1 MRAGGRRH
9 LPATESGPDFTAPF
23 VGVCATVRGS
33 SGWALATGNV
43 PTERRNASRPSQ
55 GLARKWNSGAVTFV
69 SSQSKTSGPWMMH
82 MNWPC
87 AEYDGRASSSSLS
100 TSQLCTGAVGGR
112 FCQSQPRMCTAV
124 GAYEL
129 AGVPYCI
136 ACTPGGSQDT
146 CRSPGVLGG
155 SVGAIRAV
163 RSMPVAS
170 RAPRRLHARSSRH
183 ARFVT
188 QPGRSAHRTLLCVH

>member
-1 MRAGGRRH
+1 MGIGQGECAYGAAERKSTEPRSREEMKLWRRLLCKLAVDNFRSLDDAYELAVRRVRWSRVIIFTVNQSTVYWRRGGS
-9 LPATESGPDFTAPF
+9 AF
-23 VGVCATVRGS
+23 VK
-33 SGWALATGNV
+33 
-43 PTERRNASRPSQ
+43 AS
-55 GLARKWNSGAVTFV
+55 
-69 SSQSKTSGPWMMH
+69 
-82 MNWPC
+82 
-87 AEYDGRASSSSLS
+87 
-100 TSQLCTGAVGGR
+100 
-112 FCQSQPRMCTAV
+112 PRMCTAV